1 MKYRSNAMP
10 SQRSLEAHERS
21 AALRRKM
28 SAETAHDTA
37 AEAGAAPHPL
47 VALQRQVGNAEVS
60 RMLGQRAAEEEEVQE
75 KHDLTQRE
83 SDDEEM
89 KAKHDLT
96 QREGDEEEADAKH
109 DFTQREGDEEEAD
122 AKHDL
127 TQRAADEEEA
137 DAKHDLTQREGDAG
151 AAAQPEVGLE
161 GGALSD
167 GLSARINSRRGG
179 GQSLDD
185 GTRSTME
192 NSFGTSFKD
201 VRVHTD
207 AESDALN
214 RSISAKAFTTGSDI
228 FFRRDTSPGD
238 HSLLAHELTHVVQQ
252 RSGSGGGGGGM
263 RVGPAGDSHEVA
275 ADSMSTAVTSGV
287 AAQAQRE
294 ADEAAAQR
302 AVAQRQAAEEE
313 EQAQ

>member
-75 KHDLTQRE
+75 KHDLTQR
-83 SDDEEM
+83 
-89 KAKHDLT
+89 AA
-96 QREGDEEEADAKH
+96 DEEEADAKH
-109 DFTQREGDEEEAD
+109 DLTQRAADEEEAD

>member
-96 QREGDEEEADAKH
+96 QRAA
-109 DFTQREGDEEEAD
+109 DEEEAD